1 MLGSET
7 KFPGAEKAARKSVVE
22 ALSSP
27 PNRGQAV
34 SPNPRTRSRISN
46 GKDLLAGIDQR
57 TATYRRYRDL
67 VEAILGDQGGEDQ
80 CSESRKQLVRR
91 FAACSVLAEQAE
103 ARLVAGE
110 QIDVQEHALLCS
122 TLTRLVS
129 RLGIDRI
136 ARDISPTLSDYF
148 KSESPP

>member
-1 MLGSET
+1 METSLGSPLDRPKIT
-7 KFPGAEKAARKSVVE
+7 D
-22 ALSSP
+22 
-27 PNRGQAV
+27 
-34 SPNPRTRSRISN
+34 RTQRSRITN

-67 VEAILGDQGGEDQ
+67 IDAILGDQGGVEH

-91 FAACSVLAEQAE
+91 FASISVICEQAE
-103 ARLVAGE
+103 AKLVAGE

-136 ARDISPTLSDYF
+136 AKDISPTLSDF
-148 KSESPP
+148 IRKRPT

>member
-1 MLGSET
+1 MNVALTSPIDHPPAGR
-7 KFPGAEKAARKSVVE
+7 RKD
-22 ALSSP
+22 A
-27 PNRGQAV
+27 Q
-34 SPNPRTRSRISN
+34 RSRVSN

-67 VEAILGDQGGEDQ
+67 IDAILIDQGGVDE
-80 CSESRKQLVRR
+80 CSESRKQLIRR

-103 ARLVAGE
+103 AKLVAGE

-136 ARDISPTLSDYF
+136 AKDISPTLSDILR
-148 KSESPP
+148 EPSP

>member
-1 MLGSET
+1 LG
-7 KFPGAEKAARKSVVE
+7 GV
-22 ALSSP
+22 
-27 PNRGQAV
+27 
-34 SPNPRTRSRISN
+34 
-46 GKDLLAGIDQR
+46 DQR

-67 VEAILGDQGGEDQ
+67 VDTILGDQGGVDQ

-91 FAACSVLAEQAE
+91 FAACSVLAEMAE
-103 ARLVAGE
+103 AKLVAGE

-136 ARDISPTLSDYF
+136 AKDISPALSDVLRR
-148 KSESPP
+148 PPP